1 MHMLKIQYLMES
13 NILPP
18 PQTKL
23 PKTSI
28 IFASA
33 FAADILADNDN
44 KTALMFCACVNTH

>member
-1 MHMLKIQYLMES
+1 MLEIQNLMDL
-13 NILPP
+13 ILLP